1 MSSPGS
7 AARHG
12 PELQPS
18 ETQRSETL
26 GPRSPSAES
35 RGLSDVLTGLS
46 RQNAVYRR
54 TIAVCDQLADAA
66 LRQVGPDEL
75 TAVFADLVDRRI
87 VLLDPAFRPRAQA
100 GGAGTPTMLRW
111 NRSDPSIGRLLRALQ
126 AERRP
131 LRVPSVPD
139 TPLEQSCLISPVV
152 VSDNTL
158 GYLLVLDD
166 DTREADDVDLLTI
179 SYAATLFA
187 LTLAHERTSTEL
199 GLRYQRAVVDA
210 LVSGHFV
217 DAEDACQKAR
227 SLGLSDI
234 QPYRVAV
241 VRLDAATEDAAVE
254 ECGAR
259 LASALPGTV
268 ATTGDGTVVAVLP
281 EPPEGIAAGDGTPAL
296 IEKVWADLGAAATCG
311 LSERLDRPELAPSGF
326 RQAEQAIELA
336 VRLRREGGLIR
347 YDDLGIY
354 RLLFRIGD
362 SRQLW
367 RFAEDVLGALLRYDA
382 SHPPDLV
389 HTLSVYLHHHGSLKQ
404 TARALRLH
412 ANTVSYRAQRI
423 EQITGLDLT
432 DPDDRLVAHVAV
444 KIIETNR

>member
-1 MSSPGS
+1 M
-7 AARHG
+7 
-12 PELQPS
+12 
-18 ETQRSETL
+18 
-26 GPRSPSAES
+26 
-35 RGLSDVLTGLS
+35 
-46 RQNAVYRR
+46 
-54 TIAVCDQLADAA
+54 
-66 LRQVGPDEL
+66 
-75 TAVFADLVDRRI
+75 
-87 VLLDPAFRPRAQA
+87 
-100 GGAGTPTMLRW
+100 
-111 NRSDPSIGRLLRALQ
+111 
-126 AERRP
+126 
-131 LRVPSVPD
+131 
-139 TPLEQSCLISPVV
+139 
-152 VSDNTL
+152 
-158 GYLLVLDD
+158 
-166 DTREADDVDLLTI
+166 
-179 SYAATLFA
+179 
-187 LTLAHERTSTEL
+187 TLAHERTSTEL

-217 DAEDACQKAR
+217 DAEDACLKAR
-227 SLGLSDI
+227 SLGLSDT

-241 VRLDAATEDAAVE
+241 VHLDAPAEDAVVE

-268 ATTGDGTVVAVLP
+268 ATSGDGAVVAIVP
-281 EPPEGIAAGDGTPAL
+281 EHPEGITAGDGSTA
-296 IEKVWADLGAAATCG
+296 IEKLWAAGSGAATCG
-311 LSERLDRPELAPSGF
+311 LSERLDRPELTPSGF
-326 RQAEQAIELA
+326 RQAEQAIELG
-336 VRLRREGGLIR
+336 VRLGRAGGLIR

-412 ANTVSYRAQRI
+412 ANTVAYRAQRI

-444 KIIETNR
+444 KIIEANR

>member
-1 MSSPGS
+1 MSIPGG
-7 AARHG
+7 AIRRG
-12 PELQPS
+12 PEPLGF
-18 ETQRSETL
+18 ETL
-26 GPRSPSAES
+26 GRRSPSPES

-75 TAVFADLVDRRI
+75 TAVFADLVNRRI

-100 GGAGTPTMLRW
+100 GGAGTATVLRW
-111 NRSDPSIGRLLRALQ
+111 SRSDPSIGRLLRALQ

-131 LRVPSVPD
+131 LRVPSVPG
-139 TPLEQSCLISPVV
+139 TLLEQSCLISPVV
-152 VSDNTL
+152 VSDDTL

-166 DTREADDVDLLTI
+166 DAREADDVDLLTL
-179 SYAATLFA
+179 SYAATLFG

-217 DAEDACQKAR
+217 DAEDACLKAR
-227 SLGLSDI
+227 SLGLSDT

-241 VRLDAATEDAAVE
+241 VHLDAPAEDAAVE

-281 EPPEGIAAGDGTPAL
+281 EHPEGIAAGDGPAP
-296 IEKVWADLGAAATCG
+296 IEKLWAEGAAAATCG

-326 RQAEQAIELA
+326 RQAEQAIELGI
-336 VRLRREGGLIR
+336 RLGRAGGLIR

-412 ANTVSYRAQRI
+412 ANTVAYRAQRI

-432 DPDDRLVAHVAV
+432 DPDDRLVAHIAV
-444 KIIETNR
+444 KIIEASR